1 MYVCVSSLLLLWDFC
16 VSYDDYDN
24 DDDDDDKKL

>member
-16 VSYDDYDN
+16 VSYDD